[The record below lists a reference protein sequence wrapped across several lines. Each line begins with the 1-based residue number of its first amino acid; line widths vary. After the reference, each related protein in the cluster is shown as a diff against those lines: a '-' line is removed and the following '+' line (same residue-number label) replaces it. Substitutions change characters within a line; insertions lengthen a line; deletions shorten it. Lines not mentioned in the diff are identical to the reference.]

1 MRYKLLG
8 RSGLRVSEICL
19 GAMTFGEDWG
29 FGAPKEECRRIFD
42 EFAGAGGNF
51 IDTAN
56 MYTNGTSERFVGEFL
71 EGERDRFVL
80 ATKYT
85 LSMRAD
91 DPNASGNHRKNL
103 VQSLEASLSR
113 LRTDYIDLLWLHAW
127 DFMTPV
133 EEVMRALDDVVRAG
147 KVRYVGVS
155 DTPAWIVSRANT
167 LADLRG
173 WTPFVGLQI
182 EYSLIQRTV
191 ERDLTPMAE
200 ALDIAVTAWGAIG
213 GGVLS
218 GKYTGKPGKVKAKN
232 TRRKESNLWRISEK
246 NLEIAREVG
255 KVAREIRRTPSQ
267 VALNWVRQQKGVVI
281 PILGVR
287 TLAQLRDNLGCL
299 EFALDAGE
307 MERLSRISAIELG
320 FPYDFLAMDMAKKAV
335 YGETFPRIDNHRN
348 R

>member
-19 GAMTFGEDWG
+19 GTMTFGEEWG
-29 FGAPKEECRRIFD
+29 FGATREESRRIFD
-42 EFAGAGGNF
+42 AFADAGGNF

-56 MYTNGTSERFVGEFL
+56 MYTNGTSERFTGEFL
-71 EGERDRFVL
+71 GQDRDRFVL

-113 LRTDYIDLLWLHAW
+113 LGTDYIDLYWLHAW

-167 LADLRG
+167 LAELRG
-173 WTPFVGLQI
+173 WTPFIGLQI

-191 ERDLTPMAE
+191 ERDLIPMAN

-218 GKYTGKPGKVKAKN
+218 GKYSGKPGKVKA
-232 TRRKESNLWRISEK
+232 TDSRRKDSNLWRISEK
-246 NLEIAREVG
+246 NLAIAREVET
-255 KVAREIRRTPSQ
+255 VAREIGRTPSQ
-267 VALNWVRQQKGVVI
+267 VALTWVRQQKGVMI

-287 TLAQLRDNLGCL
+287 TLEQTLDNLGCL
-299 EFALDAGE
+299 DFELKE
-307 MERLSRISAIELG
+307 EHQERLSRISAIEMG

-335 YGETFPRIDNHRN
+335 YGETFPLIDNHRN

>member
-1 MRYKLLG
+1 MRFKLLG

-19 GAMTFGEDWG
+19 GTMTFGEEWG
-29 FGAPKEECRRIFD
+29 FGAPKEECRRIFE

-51 IDTAN
+51 LDTAN
-56 MYTNGTSERFVGEFL
+56 MYTNGTSERFLGEFL
-71 EGERDRFVL
+71 GKERDRFVL

-103 VQSLEASLSR
+103 VQSLEGSLAR
-113 LRTDYIDLLWLHAW
+113 LRTDYVDLLWLHAW
-127 DFMTPV
+127 DFMTPI

-155 DTPAWIVSRANT
+155 DTPAWVVSRANL
-167 LADLRG
+167 LAELRG
-173 WTPFVGLQI
+173 WSPFVGLQI

-191 ERDLTPMAE
+191 ERELIPMANE
-200 ALDIAVTAWGAIG
+200 LDIAVTAWGAIG

-218 GKYTGKPGKVKAKN
+218 GKYSGKPGKVKA
-232 TRRKESNLWRISEK
+232 TDSRRKESNLWRISEK
-246 NLEIAREVG
+246 NLAIAREVG

-267 VALNWVRQQKGVVI
+267 VALAWVRQQPGVII

-287 TLAQLRDNLGCL
+287 TLEQLRDNLGCL
-299 EFALDAGE
+299 DVSLDRRQ
-307 MERLSRISAIELG
+307 MDRLGAVSAIEMG

-335 YGETFPRIDNHRN
+335 YGDTFPRIDNHR
-348 R
+348 RR

>member
-19 GAMTFGEDWG
+19 GTMTFGEEWG
-29 FGAPKEECRRIFD
+29 FGATREESRRIFD
-42 EFAGAGGNF
+42 AFAEAGGNF

-56 MYTNGTSERFVGEFL
+56 MYTNGTSERFTGEFL
-71 EGERDRFVL
+71 GQDRDRFVL

-113 LRTDYIDLLWLHAW
+113 LGTDYIDLYWLHAW

-167 LADLRG
+167 LAELRG
-173 WTPFVGLQI
+173 WTPFIGLQI

-191 ERDLTPMAE
+191 ERDLIPMAN

-218 GKYTGKPGKVKAKN
+218 GKYSGKPGKVKA
-232 TRRKESNLWRISEK
+232 TDSRRKDSNLWRISEK
-246 NLEIAREVG
+246 NLAIAREVET
-255 KVAREIRRTPSQ
+255 VAREIGRTPSQ
-267 VALNWVRQQKGVVI
+267 VALNWVRQQKGVMI

-287 TLAQLRDNLGCL
+287 TLEQTLDNLGCL
-299 EFALDAGE
+299 DFELKE
-307 MERLSRISAIELG
+307 EHQERLSRISAIEMG

>member
-85 LSMRAD
+85 FSMRAD

-218 GKYTGKPGKVKAKN
+218 GKYSGKPGKVKA
-232 TRRKESNLWRISEK
+232 TDSRRKDSNLWRISEK
-246 NLEIAREVG
+246 NLAIAREVET
-255 KVAREIRRTPSQ
+255 VAREIGRSPSQ
-267 VALNWVRQQKGVVI
+267 VALNWVRQQKGVMI

-287 TLAQLRDNLGCL
+287 TLEQTLDNLGCL
-299 EFALDAGE
+299 DFELKE
-307 MERLSRISAIELG
+307 EQLERLSRISAIEMG

-335 YGETFPRIDNHRN
+335 YGESFPLIDNHRN

>member
-19 GAMTFGEDWG
+19 GTMTFGEEWG
-29 FGAPKEECRRIFD
+29 FGATREESRRIFD
-42 EFAGAGGNF
+42 AFAEAGGNF

-56 MYTNGTSERFVGEFL
+56 MYTNGTSERFTGEFL
-71 EGERDRFVL
+71 GQDRDRFVL

-113 LRTDYIDLLWLHAW
+113 LGTDYIDLYWLHAW

-147 KVRYVGVS
+147 KVRYVGGS

-167 LADLRG
+167 LAELRG
-173 WTPFVGLQI
+173 WTPFIGLQI

-191 ERDLTPMAE
+191 ERDLIPMAN

-218 GKYTGKPGKVKAKN
+218 GKYSGKPGKVKA
-232 TRRKESNLWRISEK
+232 TDSRRKDSNLWRISEK
-246 NLEIAREVG
+246 NLAIAREVET
-255 KVAREIRRTPSQ
+255 VAREIGRTPSQ
-267 VALNWVRQQKGVVI
+267 VALNWVRQQKGVMI

-287 TLAQLRDNLGCL
+287 TLEQTMDNLGCL
-299 EFALDAGE
+299 DFELKE
-307 MERLSRISAIELG
+307 EHQERLSRISAIEMG

>member
-19 GAMTFGEDWG
+19 GAMTFGEEWG
-29 FGAPKEECRRIFD
+29 FGASREESRRIFD
-42 EFAGAGGNF
+42 AFADAGGNF

-56 MYTNGTSERFVGEFL
+56 MYTNGTSERFTGEFL
-71 EGERDRFVL
+71 GESRDRFVL

-113 LRTDYIDLLWLHAW
+113 LRTDYIDLYWLHAW

-147 KVRYVGVS
+147 KVRYIGVS

-167 LADLRG
+167 LAELRG
-173 WTPFVGLQI
+173 WTPFIGLQI

-191 ERDLTPMAE
+191 ERELIPMAND
-200 ALDIAVTAWGAIG
+200 LDIAVTAWGAIG

-218 GKYTGKPGKVKAKN
+218 GKYSGKPGKVKA
-232 TRRKESNLWRISEK
+232 TDSRRKDSNLWRISEK
-246 NLEIAREVG
+246 NLAIAREVER
-255 KVAREIRRTPSQ
+255 VAREIGRS
-267 VALNWVRQQKGVVI
+267 
-281 PILGVR
+281 
-287 TLAQLRDNLGCL
+287 
-299 EFALDAGE
+299 
-307 MERLSRISAIELG
+307 
-320 FPYDFLAMDMAKKAV
+320 
-335 YGETFPRIDNHRN
+335 
-348 R
+348 

>member
-1 MRYKLLG
+1 MRYKLFG

-19 GAMTFGEDWG
+19 GTMTFGEEWG
-29 FGAPKEECRRIFD
+29 FGAPKEECRKIFE

-71 EGERDRFVL
+71 GKERDRFVL

-85 LSMRAD
+85 LSMKAD

-103 VQSLEASLSR
+103 VQSLDASLAR
-113 LRTDYIDLLWLHAW
+113 LRTDYIDLFWLHAW

-147 KVRYVGVS
+147 KVRYIGVS

-167 LADLRG
+167 LAELRG
-173 WTPFVGLQI
+173 WTSFVGLQL
-182 EYSLIQRTV
+182 EYSLIQRSV
-191 ERDLTPMAE
+191 ERELIPMAN

-218 GKYTGKPGKVKAKN
+218 GKYSGKPGKVKA
-232 TRRKESNLWRISEK
+232 TDSRRKESNLWRISER
-246 NLEIAREVG
+246 NLEIAREVEE
-255 KVAREIRRTPSQ
+255 VAREIRRTPSQ
-267 VALNWVRQQKGVVI
+267 VALAWVRQQRGVMI

-287 TLAQLRDNLGCL
+287 THAQLRDNLGCL
-299 EFALDAGE
+299 EVSLDPKQLD
-307 MERLSRISAIELG
+307 RLHRVSAIEMG

-335 YGETFPRIDNHRN
+335 YGETFPLIDNHRI

>member
-19 GAMTFGEDWG
+19 GTMTFGEEWG
-29 FGAPKEECRRIFD
+29 FGATREESRRIFD
-42 EFAGAGGNF
+42 AFADAGGNF

-56 MYTNGTSERFVGEFL
+56 MYTNGTSERFTGEFL
-71 EGERDRFVL
+71 GQDRDRFVL

-113 LRTDYIDLLWLHAW
+113 LQTDYIDLYWLHAW

-167 LADLRG
+167 LAELRG
-173 WTPFVGLQI
+173 WTPFIGLQI

-191 ERDLTPMAE
+191 ERDLIPMAN

-218 GKYTGKPGKVKAKN
+218 GKYSGKPGKVKA
-232 TRRKESNLWRISEK
+232 TDSRRKDSNLWRISEK
-246 NLEIAREVG
+246 NLAIAREVET
-255 KVAREIRRTPSQ
+255 VAREIGRTPSQ
-267 VALNWVRQQKGVVI
+267 VALNWVRQQKGVMI

-287 TLAQLRDNLGCL
+287 TLEQTLDNLGCL
-299 EFALDAGE
+299 DFELKE
-307 MERLSRISAIELG
+307 EHQERLSRISAIEMG

-335 YGETFPRIDNHRN
+335 YGETFPLIDNHRN

>member
-1 MRYKLLG
+1 MRYKLFG

-19 GAMTFGEDWG
+19 GTMTFGEEWG
-29 FGAPKEECRRIFD
+29 FGAPKEECRKIFE
-42 EFAGAGGNF
+42 EFAEAGGNF

-56 MYTNGTSERFVGEFL
+56 MYTNGTSERFVGEFV
-71 EGERDRFVL
+71 GKERDRFVL

-85 LSMRAD
+85 LSVRAD
-91 DPNASGNHRKNL
+91 DPNAGGNHRKNL
-103 VQSLEASLSR
+103 VHSLEGSLSR
-113 LRTDYIDLLWLHAW
+113 LRTDYIDLFWLHAW
-127 DFMTPV
+127 DFTTPV
-133 EEVMRALDDVVRAG
+133 EEVMRALDDAVRAG

-155 DTPAWIVSRANT
+155 DTPAWVVSRANM
-167 LADLRG
+167 LAELRG
-173 WTPFVGLQI
+173 WTPFVGLQV

-191 ERDLTPMAE
+191 ERDLIPMAN

-218 GKYTGKPGKVKAKN
+218 GKYSGKPGKVKAADS
-232 TRRKESNLWRISEK
+232 RRKESNLWRISEK

-267 VALNWVRQQKGVVI
+267 VALGWVRQRKGVII

-299 EFALDAGE
+299 EASLDPKQ
-307 MERLSRISAIELG
+307 MDRLSRVSAIEMG
-320 FPYDFLAMDMAKKAV
+320 FPYDFLAMDMAKRAV
-335 YGETFPRIDNHRN
+335 YGETFPLIDDHRN